1 MTKRKYL
8 PLHAS
13 YALESAEAELAALI
27 RLVDRRLDASLQLID
42 EATYC
47 RIRSHAASAQAALAV
62 VEREGA
68 NGNGGN
74 GVGLGDSADDHIR
87 SQATRGVGR

>member
-13 YALESAEAELAALI
+13 YALERAEAELAALFRVVDK
-27 RLVDRRLDASLQLID
+27 RLAAQLQIVD
-42 EATYC
+42 EAAYC
-47 RIRSHAASAQAALAV
+47 KIRSHAARIEAALAE

-68 NGNGGN
+68 NGNGLD
-74 GVGLGDSADDHIR
+74 VGGSADV
-87 SQATRGVGR
+87 QAGPRAVETMGGR